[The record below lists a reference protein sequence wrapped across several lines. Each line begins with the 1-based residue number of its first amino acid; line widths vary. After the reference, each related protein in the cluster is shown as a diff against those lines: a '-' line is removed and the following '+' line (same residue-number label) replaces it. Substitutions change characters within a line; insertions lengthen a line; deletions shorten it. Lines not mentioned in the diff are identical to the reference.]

1 MSTILVPASNFT
13 VLTST
18 LGNSV
23 SFSKQSS
30 DEGTIWEGFEIND
43 SGVEILRFLQ
53 ENNDPRT
60 FAEDFRAK
68 YGQKQ
73 YIYILLTG

>member
-53 ENNDPRT
+53 KNNVLGPLQR
-60 FAEDFRAK
+60 
-68 YGQKQ
+68 
-73 YIYILLTG
+73 ILEPNMG